1 MRRLMLL
8 WGICVTLAIAFASPN
23 DRTVVIVSWDGGKPS
38 VIRALAQR
46 GELPT
51 IRSLMADGSYT
62 FIAETI
68 VPSSTLPSHAS
79 MLTGLSYRRHGVDWN
94 SYQPEKGTVTV
105 TTIFELAKKAGLRT
119 AMVFSK
125 EKFKHFAKLNTVDVV
140 EYVRGDAD
148 KVAEVAARVLT
159 TQKPN
164 LLFVHFSDP
173 DSAGH
178 KFGWGNDAKGV
189 PPSDEFLMALRRCD
203 GATGTIVAAL
213 KRNGQW
219 AKTLLIVTAD
229 HGGRD
234 RTHGTANPEDV
245 RIPWIAAGGLAA
257 KAGELNEPVRTMDT
271 AATALAA
278 LGLSVPN
285 DWDGKPV
292 WAALRDRGQASMNGK
307 PLPIFAEWRG
317 IQCSIADAQTC
328 AITDAKEWAQ
338 LWRRMHQG
346 REPMPDLPSV
356 DFSRQMVL
364 AAFMGRKPTGGY
376 TVQITRVVA
385 ENGTITVTVRE
396 TAPSPNTPVIQ
407 VLTHPFHIVVVPKV
421 NGTVRFVKEQDR

>member
-8 WGICVTLAIAFASPN
+8 WGFCVTVFAALAAPIN
-23 DRTVVIVSWDGGKPS
+23 RTVVIVSWDGGKPS
-38 VIRALAQR
+38 VIRALVQR

-51 IRSLMADGSYT
+51 IAAMMANGSYT
-62 FIAETI
+62 FTAETI

-79 MLTGLSYRRHGVDWN
+79 MLTGLSYRRHGVTWN

-105 TTIFELAKKAGLRT
+105 ATVFELAKKAGLRT

-125 EKFKHFAKLNTVDVV
+125 EKFKHLAKPKTIDVV
-140 EYVRGDAD
+140 EYVQGDAEQ
-148 KVAEVAARVLT
+148 VAEVAVRVLT
-159 TQKPN
+159 AQKPN
-164 LLFVHFSDP
+164 LLFVHFHDP

-178 KFGWGNDAKGV
+178 AFGWGNEAKGV
-189 PPSDEFLMALRRCD
+189 PPSDEFLLALRRCD
-203 GATGTIVAAL
+203 RATGTIVAAL
-213 KRNGQW
+213 KRLGQW
-219 AKTLLIVTAD
+219 TKTLLIVTAD
-229 HGGRD
+229 HGGHD

-245 RIPWIAAGGLAA
+245 RIPWVTAGELAA
-257 KAGELNEPVRTMDT
+257 KTGELNEPVKTMDT
-271 AATALAA
+271 AATALVA

-292 WAALRDRGQASMNGK
+292 WAALRDRRQAGMNGK
-307 PLPIFAEWRG
+307 LLPILAEWRDV
-317 IQCSIADAQTC
+317 QCSIADAQTC
-328 AITDAKEWAQ
+328 VITDAKEWAQ
-338 LWRRMHQG
+338 LWRLMHRG
-346 REPMPDLPSV
+346 IEPMPDLPTV

-376 TVQITRVVA
+376 AIQITRIVA

-407 VLTHPFHIVVVPKV
+407 VLTHPFHLVVIPKV
-421 NGTVRFVKEQDR
+421 SGTVRFVREQDR

>member
-1 MRRLMLL
+1 MRQWMLL
-8 WGICVTLAIAFASPN
+8 WVIGITVAVAFAASE

-38 VIRALAQR
+38 VIRALTQR

-51 IRSLMADGSYT
+51 INALMADGSYT
-62 FIAETI
+62 FTAETI

-79 MLTGLSYRRHGVDWN
+79 MLTGLSYRRHGVTWN

-105 TTIFELAKKAGLRT
+105 ATVFELAKKAGLRT

-125 EKFKHFAKLNTVDVV
+125 EKFKHFAKPKTVDVV
-140 EYVRGDAD
+140 EYVRGDAE
-148 KVAEVAARVLT
+148 KVAEVVVRVLT
-159 TQKPN
+159 NQKPN
-164 LLFVHFSDP
+164 LLFVHFHDP

-178 KFGWGNDAKGV
+178 AFGWGNEGKGI
-189 PPSDEFLMALRRCD
+189 PPSDEFLVALRRCD
-203 GATGTIVAAL
+203 RATGIIVAAL
-213 KRNGQW
+213 KRLGQW
-219 AKTLLIVTAD
+219 TKTLLIVTAD
-229 HGGRD
+229 HGGHD

-257 KAGELNEPVRTMDT
+257 KAGALNEHVRTMDT

-292 WAALRDRGQASMNGK
+292 WVALRDRRQANLNGK
-307 PLPIFAEWRG
+307 LLPILAEWRG
-317 IQCSIADAQTC
+317 AQCGITDAQTC
-328 AITDAKEWAQ
+328 VITDAKEWAQ

-346 REPMPDLPSV
+346 AEPMPDLPQV

-364 AAFMGRKPTGGY
+364 AAFLGRKPTGGY
-376 TVQITRVVA
+376 AIQITRIVA
-385 ENGTITVTVRE
+385 DNGTITVTVRE

-407 VLTHPFHIVVVPKV
+407 VLTHPFHLVVPKV
-421 NGTVRFVKEQDR
+421 NGTVRFVREQDR